1 MPGFSNRGFGQ
12 VIFDNSASNSALHF
26 FAPQSALTQF
36 THHLPLPRLKWR
48 GGNIPNQSVALAL
61 SPNPCTLGI
70 ASNTFLCFW
79 PCPRS
84 KSVGFKW
91 SHHPCHYPNHVRVR
105 KMWAGMLEFQK
116 LSLHLLWGLD
126 VSFANAGAAHLSKS
140 RGHEGERGMQS
151 MPLVWNLVQGLCS
164 DFRITQH
171 GKQCKGWNG
180 EVGEVGVFKG

>member
-1 MPGFSNRGFGQ
+1 
-12 VIFDNSASNSALHF
+12 
-26 FAPQSALTQF
+26 
-36 THHLPLPRLKWR
+36 
-48 GGNIPNQSVALAL
+48 
-61 SPNPCTLGI
+61 
-70 ASNTFLCFW
+70 
-79 PCPRS
+79 
-84 KSVGFKW
+84 
-91 SHHPCHYPNHVRVR
+91 
-105 KMWAGMLEFQK
+105 MWAGMLEFQK